1 MDKFFITRTIDLN
14 RLNSKIYEYIC
25 KTNEENPY
33 IFMNR
38 NTINAI
44 PNADTPIRY
53 LNQIPV
59 KVNGIVGYYQGYK
72 VFEDNTLEFG
82 EVEIR

>member
-1 MDKFFITRTIDLN
+1 MDKFFITKIIDLD
-14 RLNSKIYEYIC
+14 RLDNKIYEFIC
-25 KTNEENPY
+25 KTNEDNPY

-44 PNADTPIRY
+44 PPVDTPIHY
-53 LNQIPV
+53 LNQISA
-59 KVNGIVGYYQGYK
+59 KANGIVGYYQGYK
-72 VFEDNTLEFG
+72 IFEDNTLEFG